1 MLAAKNAEYVD
12 KMFFFETV
20 AGVKIGKFTN
30 FEKYAIKHGIS
41 TRIGG
46 VSTGEYNSLNIGI
59 SVGDNC
65 DNVISNR
72 RMLCEALDID
82 AECLT
87 VCNQVHG
94 DRIIEISK
102 EKCGCGISLD
112 IYAETAD
119 AMLTNARNVA
129 LQCGFADCVPILLY
143 APDKEVAAVAHA
155 GWKGTVAEI
164 AAKTVRL
171 MSDNY
176 DCNPSRIIAGIGP
189 SIGPCCF
196 EVDEFVANCFYERFK
211 ASSHLLISKRQNKYN
226 IDLWLAN
233 KLQLL
238 RVGLIEENISCAGL
252 CTACNTDLFYSY
264 RKENG
269 KTGRHAA
276 IIAL

>member
-1 MLAAKNAEYVD
+1 MFYFVIVD
-12 KMFFFETV
+12 
-20 AGVKIGKFTN
+20 GVKIGKFRN
-30 FEKYAIKHGIS
+30 FDKYAVKHGIS

-46 VSTGEYNSLNIGI
+46 VSNGEYSSLNLGI
-59 SVGDNC
+59 SVGDDR

-72 RMLCEALDID
+72 RALCEALAID

-94 DRIIEISK
+94 DRIIEITK
-102 EKCGCGISLD
+102 EKCGCGINID
-112 IYAETAD
+112 INAETAD
-119 AMLTNARNVA
+119 AMLTNTGNVA

-143 APDKEVAAVAHA
+143 APDKAVAAVAHA
-155 GWKGTVAEI
+155 GWKGTVAGI

-171 MSDNY
+171 MTDNY
-176 DCNPSRIIAGIGP
+176 NCDPSRIVAGIGP
-189 SIGPCCF
+189 SIGQCCF
-196 EVDEFVANCFYERFK
+196 EVDKLVADCFYERFK
-211 ASSHLLISKRQNKYN
+211 TSSHLLISKRLEKYN

-238 RVGLIEENISCAGL
+238 DVGLLEENISCAGL
-252 CTACNTDLFYSY
+252 CTSCNTDLFYSY